1 MSELSGRRKKMP
13 LNQDPVPPSGCG
25 SRHVPRASGR
35 RRGRHR
41 FSSWEVLL
49 HLFPCALG
57 EDSPE
62 EAFAAFTGHGVE
74 VKACGSVST
83 YPTDAGHIP
92 VKVAKVRQR
101 SASCHCLHP
110 TRTADRPRPELEAV
124 LFAPLHPICWVAQQS
139 PAAPQVPG
147 LSRISLAP
155 LLHDSPYLS
164 FPS

>member
-1 MSELSGRRKKMP
+1 MP

-35 RRGRHR
+35 RCGRHR
-41 FSSWEVLL
+41 SSSWEVLL
-49 HLFPCALG
+49 HLFPRALE

-74 VKACGSVST
+74 VKACGSVSA

-101 SASCHCLHP
+101 GASCHCLHP
-110 TRTADRPRPELEAV
+110 TRRADRPRPELEAV
-124 LFAPLHPICWVAQQS
+124 LGPVGTFCTHPHLPGCSAKPGSS
-139 PAAPQVPG
+139 PGPRPEQDFFGTSVPQ
-147 LSRISLAP
+147 LP
-155 LLHDSPYLS
+155 LLTILGHEP
-164 FPS
+164 